1 MDESRLSITG
11 QSVGERLK
19 AGTIHALAPCSAHVT
34 IAFDGKKLF
43 SAALWTKADR
53 VTYVQTLT
61 IRPL

>member
-1 MDESRLSITG
+1 MDEGRFFISG

-19 AGTIHALAPCSAHVT
+19 AGPIHVVAPCSAHFT

-43 SAALWTKADR
+43 PAALWTKADR
-53 VTYVQTLT
+53 VTYLQTLT

>member
-1 MDESRLSITG
+1 MDEGRFSLPYNLLVSGSRQG
-11 QSVGERLK
+11 PCGVP
-19 AGTIHALAPCSAHVT
+19 APCSAHFT

-53 VTYVQTLT
+53 VIYFATPT